1 MTIENLKWPHRIRK
15 QLWIRMVG
23 RARIMR
29 IVSIW
34 KVILFFLTVS
44 RPICG
49 ALTLEESD
57 VQKTVALTTSLT
69 KNEQV
74 LTVSTGQFLVGEIV
88 SVEIKVKNGLD
99 HDLDV
104 TLQPACN
111 CTNLSTTEMSAAS
124 GNDLTFQATITMPS
138 SPQTLTSGIQFVD
151 RKRAISFVLAINA
164 TIVDFVA
171 IERTPIE
178 IENSDHDAIA
188 SVVLRANSKMI
199 RILSVVSDSD
209 RLKIQQSEGQDP
221 MTLMLQIEPTKSVG
235 VLAETLPI
243 LVRYSKTAPSDML
256 SETGL
261 VGELNDVS
269 ALNLLV
275 PVRYMDRF
283 SLGPRDTTWK
293 LENGR
298 FIAKM
303 YLVGKDPLTKVSSGK
318 LTLSDGKTSIPVQLS
333 NVQKRGEK
341 SALFEV
347 SCNEMDGKKLD
358 GGDSWRIA
366 LVCGNRGGSSS
377 VRVDVSK
384 SE

>member
-1 MTIENLKWPHRIRK
+1 
-15 QLWIRMVG
+15 MVG

-49 ALTLEESD
+49 ALTLEEKD
-57 VQKTVALTTSLT
+57 VHKTCALTTSLT
-69 KNEQV
+69 KNEEV
-74 LTVSTGQFLVGEIV
+74 LTVNTGQFFVGEKV

-199 RILSVVSDSD
+199 RILSVVSDSE

-221 MTLMLQIEPTKSVG
+221 MTLTLQIEPTKSFG

-243 LVRYSKTAPSDML
+243 LVRYSKTAPSDMQ

-261 VGELNDVS
+261 VGESNDVS
-269 ALNLLV
+269 AMSLLV
-275 PVRYMDRF
+275 PVRYLDRF

-303 YLVGKDPLTKVSSGK
+303 YLVGKDPLAKVSSGK

-347 SCNEMDGKKLD
+347 SCSEMDGKKLD